1 MFHYKP
7 RRIST
12 MLKFKNFSDVLEV
25 AVRIERQGADFYN
38 KLSSSPETPQVK
50 DVFSFLASQEEK
62 HAGVFRQILEEVADY
77 SPRFNYPGEYG
88 LFIEGVASRLLDKIE
103 KAVVSLPAGN
113 ENEVLDIG
121 IEFEKETILFYLE
134 IKSENKLSPKEDKA
148 LQKVIDEERS
158 HWQKLISLK
167 NKLKF

>member
-1 MFHYKP
+1 M
-7 RRIST
+7 
-12 MLKFKNFSDVLEV
+12 
-25 AVRIERQGADFYN
+25 
-38 KLSSSPETPQVK
+38 
-50 DVFSFLASQEEK
+50 
-62 HAGVFRQILEEVADY
+62 
-77 SPRFNYPGEYG
+77 
-88 LFIEGVASRLLDKIE
+88 
-103 KAVVSLPAGN
+103 VSLPAGN

-134 IKSENKLSPKEDKA
+134 IKSENKLSPKEDKV

>member
-1 MFHYKP
+1 M
-7 RRIST
+7 
-12 MLKFKNFSDVLEV
+12 
-25 AVRIERQGADFYN
+25 AA
-38 KLSSSPETPQVK
+38 
-50 DVFSFLASQEEK
+50 
-62 HAGVFRQILEEVADY
+62 
-77 SPRFNYPGEYG
+77 
-88 LFIEGVASRLLDKIE
+88 
-103 KAVVSLPAGN
+103 LPAGN

-134 IKSENKLSPKEDKA
+134 IKSENKLSPKEDKV